1 MRTMYELPNVAGKRV
16 MVRAD
21 FNVPV
26 TDGVARA
33 EDAGRVFAHLRTIND
48 LVSRGA
54 RVIVISHLGRG
65 GDSLEPVADLIR
77 LVMPIEFATDVIG
90 PDAKAKAAALTD
102 GQVLLLENL
111 RREVGEEQNSPAFA
125 AQLAGMADIF
135 ILDAFSAAHRAH
147 ASIVGVPALI
157 PGYAGD
163 VFMDEYDGLSP
174 LLSPAQPFVLALGGA
189 KFETKLPLI
198 NAYRDRATQII
209 LGGALLNSILVA
221 RGYNVGQSLVDKT
234 TDLSDVINLPS
245 LFVPD
250 RVVVARAGSNV
261 ETAVSQIQPTD
272 VVVDIAPI
280 SLAPL
285 SMSIRSAKTILWN
298 GPVGIVEQGAT
309 AGTRALIEVFASAH
323 DAQRVS
329 GGGDTAIFLTQQG
342 LTDAFSFV
350 SLSGGA
356 MLDFLVDGSLPGI
369 SALEESEVRF

>member
-1 MRTMYELPNVAGKRV
+1 MYELPNVAGKRV

-221 RGYNVGQSLVDKT
+221 RGYDVGQSLVDKT
-234 TDLSDVINLPS
+234 TDLSNIINLPS

-250 RVVVARAGSNV
+250 RVVVARAGANV
-261 ETAVSQIQPTD
+261 ETPISQIQPMD

-309 AGTRALIEVFASAH
+309 AGTRSLIEIFASAH

-342 LTDAFSFV
+342 LADAFSFV

-356 MLDFLVDGSLPGI
+356 MLDFLAHGSLPGI
-369 SALEESEVRF
+369 DALEESEVRF